1 MLITFQI
8 TTQEVEGGNEQH
20 EQVVDFIRNC
30 AQDRPNIKICVSSRP
45 HNIFCDAFEESP
57 QILLE
62 RLTYDDIARYVDER
76 FGQKRRLR
84 SLLDRDPEVGS
95 LLVETVMQKA
105 SGVFLWV
112 KLVVQEVLFASQDG
126 ASMTEIFE
134 NVSRIPA
141 DLDDYFRRFMASIE
155 ARHRRE
161 ASIFFQ
167 IALHEED
174 EFITLHQLSV
184 LDISHLGS
192 RGFDFSRQPGKAA
205 YENFLTSPH
214 CLQQRIDS
222 ACRRMNSRCRGLL
235 ECFKSPERSRWVL
248 LNTDMGGTTV
258 LSDSDEQLLEVYDYG
273 VDFLHRSFRDFLLQ
287 EDVYRELI
295 SHTGGIF
302 DVRLFLCQSRLAQ
315 IMCLDIGSSSFRAEL
330 AKGLTSYVMSAIGTP
345 SLKTSPEANLIAER
359 LQDVVEQIQVQ
370 QNDHTDTPWFL
381 NHALEQWEREKG
393 SFLTVAIEF
402 DLVSY
407 LREHLTADAIRNKLG
422 RPILDYILMRRLHHL
437 EEDHVVHNIDVL
449 SAALRLG
456 ADPNQK
462 WLGMST
468 FARYLLHLRVFV
480 GDPTIIHSLRDF
492 SATVPRL
499 KFWTKESQVT
509 SLRTVILLLEYNA
522 GPLLPAAWFE
532 EGVSYKDEFP
542 ETSVVGT
549 DMITVADALRGVD
562 QGFTFTAVKAEYDEC
577 IRIVEAKTRRYM
589 NTSWQDD
596 TQREYGP

>member
-1 MLITFQI
+1 MLIPFQI

-20 EQVVDFIRNC
+20 EQVVNFIRNC
-30 AQDRPNIKICVSSRP
+30 AHDRPNIKICVSSRP

-57 QILLE
+57 QLLLE

-76 FGQKRRLR
+76 FGQQRRLR
-84 SLLDRDPEVGS
+84 TLLDRDPEVGS
-95 LLVETVMQKA
+95 LLVEDIMQKA

-184 LDISHLGS
+184 LDISHLG
-192 RGFDFSRQPGKAA
+192 GGGLDFSRQPGRAVG
-205 YENFLTSPH
+205 ENLLTSPH
-214 CLQQRIDS
+214 FLQQQIDS

-248 LNTDMGGTTV
+248 LDTGMGRGTD
-258 LSDSDEQLLEVYDYG
+258 LSDSDEQLLKAYDYG

-287 EDVYRELI
+287 GDVYRELV

-315 IMCLDIGSSSFRAEL
+315 LMCFDIGSSSFQTEL
-330 AKGLTSYVMSAIGTP
+330 ARGLTSYVLSAIGTP

-359 LQDVVEQIQVQ
+359 LQDVVQQIQLQ
-370 QNDHTDTPWFL
+370 QNDSTEAPWYL
-381 NHALEQWEREKG
+381 NHAMEMWERNKS

-437 EEDHVVHNIDVL
+437 DGDHVVHNIDVL
-449 SAALRLG
+449 RTALRLG
-456 ADPNQK
+456 ANPNQR

-468 FARYLLHLRVFV
+468 FARYLLYLRTFV
-480 GDPTIIHSLRDF
+480 GDPRIMRPLRDF
-492 SATVPRL
+492 PSRPQL
-499 KFWTKESQVT
+499 LFWTKESQLA
-509 SLRTVILLLEYNA
+509 SLRTIILLLEYNA
-522 GPLLPAAWFE
+522 EPLLPAAWFE
-532 EGVSYKDEFP
+532 EGASHEDEIP
-542 ETSVVGT
+542 VTSVIET

-562 QGFTFTAVKAEYDEC
+562 QGFTFTAVKPEYSEC
-577 IRIVEAKTRRYM
+577 IRIVEAKTRRCM
-589 NTSWQDD
+589 NPSWHND
-596 TQREYGP
+596 TQRLYGP